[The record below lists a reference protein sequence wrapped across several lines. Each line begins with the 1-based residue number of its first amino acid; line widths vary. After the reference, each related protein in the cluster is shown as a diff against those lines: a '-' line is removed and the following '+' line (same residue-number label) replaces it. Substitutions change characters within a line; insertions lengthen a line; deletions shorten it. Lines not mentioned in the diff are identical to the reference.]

1 MVVRMLCYRSGKCI
15 GLAIEEMMLPMK
27 VRCSGGVAMDWH
39 QRMES
44 VLQRLASM
52 VEGIAVKC

>member
-1 MVVRMLCYRSGKCI
+1 MRMLCYRSGKCI

>member
-1 MVVRMLCYRSGKCI
+1 MVVRMLYYRSGKYI
-15 GLAIEEMMLPMK
+15 GLAIEEMTLPMK
-27 VRCSGGVAMDWH
+27 VRCSGDVAMDWR

-52 VEGIAVKC
+52 VEGIAVRC